1 MSTTIDEKVV
11 EMRFD
16 NRDFE
21 KNIKD
26 TMKTLDEFK
35 KQLNFSG
42 ASEGLENVGVAANK
56 LNFNSLSNAI
66 DTVNER
72 FSTLGIIGIRV
83 LENITDR
90 AMQAGERILKSLTI
104 TPVLDGLKEYEMQID
119 AVQTIMANTGDTVDV
134 VNKALDQLNEYADLT
149 IYNFADM
156 TRNVGAF
163 TSSLGYGSL
172 DMATTALKGIGNW
185 AAYAGANAQNMADA
199 SEMLAKG
206 LSNGAIKL
214 REWYSVTRAK
224 MGGENFQEAFK
235 ETARELG
242 VDIDAIIEKEGS
254 FIYSLDQG
262 WLTAEVFMKTMD
274 KFANNQAMTD
284 AATKIKT
291 FSQLVGV
298 IKEALGTGWA
308 QTWRLIIGD
317 FEEAKETFSRIGD
330 FLTGPDGIITRIS
343 KARNDLVESA
353 MGKTIGEFAKKFKDL
368 VEPIEKSAD
377 SVKKV
382 VDSVQDYTKV
392 VDEIISGKWG
402 NGQSRWDA
410 LTKAGYDWAHAQ
422 NLVNE
427 RLGSSVRHA
436 ENFSEKQEELVQS
449 EEKVSEATK
458 SYIEELVN
466 LSDAELKAQGYNDEQ
481 IKDFR
486 NLKETADK
494 LGLSVS
500 ELIDKSDK
508 LNGRYMLI
516 ESFAN
521 VGRALISIFSSIGK
535 AIKDAFP
542 PITADTIF
550 NIITG
555 MYRLSNIIK
564 NYVEGN
570 AENLTR
576 TLRGL
581 FSILSV
587 VANIIKGVLR
597 IGFTILGGIL
607 SVFGK
612 TTSGV
617 LSATAELGD
626 MLTFIS
632 TILNDHINRA
642 FDFIV
647 NLMKNGID
655 VIRDFIFNNDL
666 LGNSLEFLKN
676 ILEWILTPINNF
688 ITENKTLDTIISNVK
703 NTIDLLFGGLK
714 DLGGLFDILIN
725 KNGKYNKEGKTRNQL
740 LSEYLSM
747 HPDLKASLQTISSI
761 IDKVKT
767 GLSNLGNHLIT
778 VGKNMIDGLIQG
790 IKDGSL
796 INKIVEIITN
806 IANRIKEA
814 FCKLFGI
821 ASPSTVFFEYG
832 KNIIEGLFNG
842 LKNMFPKIT
851 EIFNNIYES
860 IKNISFS
867 QISSILFPL
876 TSLIPQLGFLNL
888 PRHFAN
894 LFAACGIE
902 SLAGL
907 REGLEANGG
916 VFATISSLAQKIIS
930 KFKEILGIASPSKV
944 FIAIGGF
951 IMAGLA
957 IGLKQGFIK
966 IPDTVKGFADKI
978 IGIFKNIDFGK
989 ILAVGVIAG
998 SFLILKKAID
1008 IFKTFVTLADRLT
1021 APLKGLEN
1029 ALSGLG
1035 KMFTAKG
1042 EAAVLAAKG
1051 NVIKAI
1057 AESILMIA
1065 AAMFILSKIKNMGQ
1079 AAIAVGIITAVFI
1092 GIFALM
1098 SKLSSNIAQS
1108 AVFIK
1113 NLSAFGNFIKSLS
1126 LCILLLG
1133 VALKLMGGLSNEEID
1148 KAVGIIEKLGIL
1160 VGLLVFATKLGGPF
1174 ADKAAVFLSKLGGAF
1189 ILLAIALKIL
1199 GKMSLAE
1206 VGTGL
1211 LAMIGF
1217 TAVIAA
1223 LVFVTKFAGNNADKA
1238 SMVLA
1243 KVGGAFLLLAIAMK
1257 ILGKLSP
1264 EEIDNG
1270 ASVLEK
1276 FVGLMMAL
1284 TVFTQFAG
1292 ESADKA
1298 GQMILE
1304 VSAAFVLLGIAMKV
1318 LGNLSPKEME
1328 QGGILIAAFTGLVMG
1343 LIWVSKFAGKEAH
1356 KAGLMILEVSAGF
1369 VLLSAAM
1376 KILGTLSKDEIIKGV
1391 GIIAAFSVL
1400 VGVLIGISKAAG
1412 PDADKAGIMILK
1424 ISFAIA
1430 ILTGCLIA
1438 LTFLDTQ
1445 KMLTSLGALCTIIG
1459 VLGVAIFLIGQVKD
1473 SIAKAIP
1480 AILLLGVL
1488 AVGITAFLAWLNS
1501 INAKASI
1508 ETASALSEVLLAM
1521 SIAALILSKIQFI
1534 NPGAITSMFI
1544 LGGVVAELA
1553 IILGIMDGL
1562 GVKASVETATSLSI
1576 LLVAMSGCLVI
1587 LAAVGSMGA
1596 AALTGAMNLIAVVS
1610 VLGLFIGGLG
1620 ALVILFSELGVDLEN
1635 FINNGGKILSAIG
1648 KVIGEFIGNLVAGM
1662 AGPMLDLLPKIGQ
1675 KLSEF
1680 MNNMEGFISG
1690 ANSVKEETVKGAG
1703 FLAAA
1708 MIAIT
1713 AAELIS
1719 SISLFVPNIAG
1730 MTKIGFGLTTFIGA
1744 AWPFFEA
1751 VNKLK
1756 PETLEGTKNLAEAI
1770 LALTT
1775 AELIQGITSLF
1786 GLGDKSLAGFG
1797 KQLGA
1802 LGSGLNDFIK
1812 ELTDFGPEK
1821 VSIVDSACQAIKT
1834 LAEANKS
1841 IPNEGGLL
1849 GKIVGENSFETFGT
1863 SLKTLGTGLNDFV
1876 ATLKDFT
1883 PESVSIVDSACQA
1896 IQKLGD
1902 ANKYVA
1908 NTGGFVSFIIGD
1920 NDLGDFG
1927 LQISKLGNGLAAF
1940 VLALRD
1946 GGFDSNDT
1954 VTLVDNACK
1963 AVQTLAGLNQ
1973 YLGDDKWFNKLIGNS
1988 SLETFANEIPKLAT
2002 GINNF
2007 VLALPDFGTEKLEVV
2022 KTAVDALLA
2031 IGTLGGLDLENIAL
2045 NMSYFST
2052 SLEELGISIGTFFN
2066 TLTEIG
2072 LDVIQEGVGKVN
2084 ELVAMASTIA
2094 ETNIEQISIFSDS
2107 LVKVANEG
2115 VMGFC
2120 NAFEGPIPK
2129 QKARQAVIEMIKA
2142 AISGAESKK
2151 KDMVT
2156 SFENIAKEC
2165 IKILESYYNVFYN
2178 TGTYLAQGF
2187 ANGIRDNG
2195 NYGGALAAAREMGSK
2210 AADELRNSI
2219 NVNSPSK
2226 ITEEIGNYFGEGLVI
2241 GIRDYFGKVYNTAF
2255 NAGDMAKEGLSNAIA
2270 KISQMVED
2278 GIDTSPTIRP
2288 VLDLSEVEQ
2297 GAAYLGS
2304 MFGTNSV
2311 GLRENINSI
2320 SNGFNSRIQN
2330 GSGLDLL
2337 NAINKLETTVR
2348 GSNGNILNIYTQELD
2363 SEKLDQIVR
2372 HVNKELGVIF

>member
-42 ASEGLENVGVAANK
+42 ASNGLENVGAVANK
-56 LNFNSLSNAI
+56 LNFNNLSNAI

-90 AMQAGERILKSLTI
+90 AMQAGERIVRSLTI
-104 TPVLDGLKEYEMQID
+104 TPITDGLREYELQIGST
-119 AVQTIMANTGDTVDV
+119 QTIMANTGESVEV
-134 VNKALDQLNEYADLT
+134 VNEKLDELNEYADLT
-149 IYNFADM
+149 IYNFSEM
-156 TRNVGAF
+156 TRNVGTF
-163 TSSLGYGSL
+163 TAALGKGSL
-172 DMATTALKGIGNW
+172 EQSTEALKGIGNW
-185 AAYAGANAQNMADA
+185 AAYAGASSEDMARA
-199 SEMLAKG
+199 AFQLSQG
-206 LSNGAIKL
+206 LSAGSIRLRDWMSIEHTAGMSGA
-214 REWYSVTRAK
+214 
-224 MGGENFQEAFK
+224 NFQEAFA
-235 ETARELG
+235 ETARDFG
-242 VDIDAIIEKEGS
+242 INVDAMIEKNGS
-254 FIYSLDQG
+254 FRESLKEG
-262 WLTAEVFMKTMD
+262 WLTTDVFMETM
-274 KFANNQAMTD
+274 KRFANDQAMTD

-317 FEEAKETFSRIGD
+317 FEQAKETFTRIGD
-330 FLTGPDGIITRIS
+330 FLTGPNGIITRVS
-343 KARNDLVESA
+343 DARNELVKSA

-368 VEPIEKSAD
+368 VEPIEESAD
-377 SVKKV
+377 SVKRV

-494 LGLSVS
+494 LGLSVT

-607 SVFGK
+607 SIFGK

-642 FDFIV
+642 FDFVI

-688 ITENKTLDTIISNVK
+688 ITENKTLDTIITNVK

-796 INKIVEIITN
+796 VNKIVEIITN

-867 QISSILFPL
+867 QISSILLPL

-888 PRHFAN
+888 PRQFAN
-894 LFAACGIE
+894 LFNACGIE

-907 REGLEANGG
+907 KEGLDANGG
-916 VFATISSLAQKIIS
+916 VFATISSLAQKVIS

-944 FIAIGGF
+944 FIALGGF

-957 IGLKQGFIK
+957 IGLKQGFVK

-1021 APLKGLEN
+1021 APLKGLGD

-1035 KMFTAKG
+1035 KMFTSKG

-1065 AAMFILSKIKNMGQ
+1065 AAMFILSKIENIGQ
-1079 AAIAVGIITAVFI
+1079 AAIVVGVITAVFI
-1092 GIFALM
+1092 ALFALM
-1098 SKLSSNIAQS
+1098 SKMSKNWVQSKKFIA
-1108 AVFIK
+1108 
-1113 NLSAFGNFIKSLS
+1113 NLNSFSNFIKSLAACM
-1126 LCILLLG
+1126 LILSI
-1133 VALKLMGGLSNEEID
+1133 ALKIMGGLSRDEID
-1148 KAVGIIEKLGIL
+1148 NGTEVILKLGIL
-1160 VGLLVFATKLGGPF
+1160 VGGLVFVTKFAGKWADRAAT
-1174 ADKAAVFLSKLGGAF
+1174 FLSKIGGAF
-1189 ILLAIALKIL
+1189 IIMAVALKIL
-1199 GKMSLAE
+1199 GKMSLVE
-1206 VGTGL
+1206 IGVGL
-1211 LAMIGF
+1211 LAMAGL
-1217 TAVIAA
+1217 TAIIMA
-1223 LVFVTKFAGNNADKA
+1223 LVWVTKFAGEYADKA
-1238 SMVLA
+1238 STVIA
-1243 KVGGAFLLLAIAMK
+1243 KVGAAFLLLAIAMK
-1257 ILGKLSP
+1257 ILGGLQP
-1264 EEIDNG
+1264 DQIDKG
-1270 ASVLEK
+1270 CEVLAG
-1276 FVGLMMAL
+1276 FVGLMAILMI
-1284 TVFTQFAG
+1284 FTNFAG
-1292 ESADKA
+1292 DSADKA
-1298 GQMILE
+1298 GQLVLS
-1304 VSAAFVLLGIAMKV
+1304 VSAAFLLLGVAMKI

-1343 LIWVSKFAGKEAH
+1343 LIWISKFAGKEAH

-1376 KILGTLSKDEIIKGV
+1376 KILGSLSKDEIIKGI
-1391 GIIAAFSVL
+1391 GIIAAFTIL
-1400 VGVLIGISKAAG
+1400 VGALIGISAYAG
-1412 PDADKAGIMILK
+1412 KDADKAGIMILK

-1480 AILLLGVL
+1480 AILLLGIL
-1488 AVGITAFLAWLNS
+1488 SVGITAFLAWLNS

-1521 SIAALILSKIQFI
+1521 SVAALVLSKIQFI

-1587 LAAVGSMGA
+1587 LAAVGAMGA

-1620 ALVILFSELGVDLEN
+1620 ALVMLFSELGVDLEN

-1648 KVIGEFIGNLVAGM
+1648 KVIGEFIGSLIDGFNVGATNS
-1662 AGPMLDLLPKIGQ
+1662 LPEITKKI
-1675 KLSEF
+1675 SES
-1680 MNNMEGFISG
+1680 MNNLEGFISG
-1690 ANSVKEETVKGAG
+1690 ANNVKSDTVKGAG
-1703 FLAAA
+1703 YLAAA
-1708 MIAIT
+1708 ILELT
-1713 AAELIS
+1713 AAEFIS
-1719 SISLFVPNIAG
+1719 GILAITPNIIG
-1730 MTKIGFGLTTFIGA
+1730 MVKLGFGLSAFIKA
-1744 AWPFFEA
+1744 AGSFFEA
-1751 VNKLK
+1751 VTNINPKV
-1756 PETLEGTKNLAEAI
+1756 LEGTKNLADAI
-1770 LALTT
+1770 LALTK
-1775 AELIQGITSLF
+1775 AELIQGIMDLF

-1797 KQLGA
+1797 EQLGT

-1821 VSIVDSACQAIKT
+1821 VAIVDSACQAIKT

-1876 ATLKDFT
+1876 GTLKDFT

-2031 IGTLGGLDLENIAL
+2031 IGTLGGLDLGNIAT
-2045 NMSYFST
+2045 NMNLFSI
-2052 SLEELGISIGTFFN
+2052 SLEELGVSMGTFFT

-2072 LDVIQEGVGKVN
+2072 LDVIQEGIGKVN

-2094 ETNIEQISIFSDS
+2094 ETNIEQVSVFSDS

-2115 VMGFC
+2115 VTGFC
-2120 NAFEGPIPK
+2120 NAFEGVIPK
-2129 QKARQAVIEMIKA
+2129 QKAKQAVIEMMKA
-2142 AISGAESKK
+2142 AISGAESKRLDAIK
-2151 KDMVT
+2151 KFEQIARECLTALEAFYKPFYDM
-2156 SFENIAKEC
+2156 
-2165 IKILESYYNVFYN
+2165 
-2178 TGTYLAQGF
+2178 GGYLTQGF
-2187 ANGIRDNG
+2187 ADGIRG
-2195 NYGGALAAAREMGSK
+2195 NIQAAIDAATEVGKAAAKALADATQEQ
-2210 AADELRNSI
+2210 
-2219 NVNSPSK
+2219 SPSK
-2226 ITEEIGNYFGEGLVI
+2226 LTRKMGVYFSEGFAI
-2241 GIRDYFGKVYNTAF
+2241 GIKEQFGKVYDTAF
-2255 NAGDMAKEGLSNAIA
+2255 NTGDMAKEGLSNAIA

-2297 GAAYLGS
+2297 GASYLGS

-2311 GLRENINSI
+2311 GLRENINAI
-2320 SNGFNSRIQN
+2320 SNGFNSKIQN

-2337 NAINKLETTVR
+2337 NAINKLEATVR
-2348 GSNGNILNIYTQELD
+2348 GSNGNTLNIYTQELD